1 MDSGDADP
9 ACRDGYK
16 VSAVDGSEQEGV
28 DKGDD
33 DGDGDGKRLS
43 LHPSAV
49 NCVMPGERPKS
60 LGRKV
65 TWNDV
70 NGNKLVEVLEF
81 YPSDT
86 SDSEDEQDDCV
97 CTIIWIIRLLLS
109 GGEQSSHK

>member
-97 CTIIWIIRLLLS
+97 CTIM
-109 GGEQSSHK
+109 